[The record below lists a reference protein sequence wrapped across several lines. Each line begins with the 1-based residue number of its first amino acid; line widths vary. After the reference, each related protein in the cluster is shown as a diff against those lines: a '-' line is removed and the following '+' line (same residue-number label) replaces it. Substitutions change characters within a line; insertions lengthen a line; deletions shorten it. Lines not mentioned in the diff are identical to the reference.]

1 MTLPLNETDPF
12 FYYSI
17 PAVREAALSLKDV
30 DYSEVSQAANK
41 VTRRTRLSFENH
53 THLVI
58 DELFGNELD
67 GLEESNLG
75 ELDDLLNMLFSSTE

>member
-1 MTLPLNETDPF
+1 M
-12 FYYSI
+12 
-17 PAVREAALSLKDV
+17 
-30 DYSEVSQAANK
+30 
-41 VTRRTRLSFENH
+41 
-53 THLVI
+53 

>member
-1 MTLPLNETDPF
+1 L
-12 FYYSI
+12 YYSI
-17 PAVREAALSLKDV
+17 PAVREAALSLKEV
-30 DYSEVSQAANK
+30 DYSEVSQSAHK
-41 VTRRTRLSFENH
+41 VTRRTRVSFENH
-53 THLVI
+53 THLVM